1 MVLVSQGKKNEKID
15 NHLFDQSRKDMPK
28 YDQSSGQ
35 KVKIIRQSTIFDRR
49 ISFQPLLLVQRGDV
63 REHFVTINH
72 DWLIPIQTLRKL
84 IHGGTVDSMIFPS
97 EEPFDSHWQLYIEH
111 QTQPGRLRIG
121 LALLAPR
128 DRCFRA
134 DIKVVLMATRGEQ
147 IIKEYLF
154 HNHTFFLNKGEA
166 ICSYINEQI
175 SPKICL
181 DLTDEVYQTVINGDK
196 DLNTDDCTILIE
208 MKFINEYDIE
218 PKIKTWEFSRQFTVD
233 WKLTKFRSILEQI
246 DQSRP
251 PSNSS
256 VYTLVLYLSCSFS

>member
-1 MVLVSQGKKNEKID
+1 MIG
-15 NHLFDQSRKDMPK
+15 
-28 YDQSSGQ
+28 
-35 KVKIIRQSTIFDRR
+35 
-49 ISFQPLLLVQRGDV
+49 FQALLLAQRGEV

-72 DWLIPIQTLRKL
+72 DWLIPVQSLRKL
-84 IHGGTVDSMIFPS
+84 INGGTVDSVIFPS

-134 DIKVVLMATRGEQ
+134 DIKVVLMATHGEQ
-147 IIKEYLF
+147 IIKEHLF
-154 HNHTFFLNKGEA
+154 HNHTFFLSKGEA
-166 ICSYINEQI
+166 ICSYINEHI

-181 DLTDEVYQTVINGDK
+181 DLTEEIYQTVINGDK
-196 DLNTDDCTILIE
+196 DLNTDDCTIMIE
-208 MKFINEYDIE
+208 MKFMNEYDVE
-218 PKIKTWEFSRQFTVD
+218 PKIKTLDFSRQFTVD

-251 PSNSS
+251 PGNPSSNNPPPD
-256 VYTLVLYLSCSFS
+256 LSCPSSGKQSSFSLRSFSIYSCENARRFKCSKMEINHSISSHIS